1 MMATQLLP
9 PASPAARR
17 RTSLHL
23 LNQLGDAQLL
33 ERFAARHSE
42 GAFAVLVE
50 RHGPLVHGVCRRVLG
65 DAHDAEDAFQ
75 ATFLVLARKAH
86 TIHKQ
91 QSLASWLYKVAY
103 RVALRA
109 RADISRRRTQEK
121 EALQTAPP
129 PTPAEAARRE
139 LGQVI
144 DEEVQRLPE
153 KYRAPVLLCYLQ
165 GQTNEE
171 AAQQLSCPTGT
182 VKVRLMRARDILR
195 KRLARRGV
203 GLTLTTLTVLL
214 LENAAHAAAPAALLS
229 ATVSAATTGGVS
241 APVAGLVKG
250 TLAGMCLTKLKV
262 AAALLLTVLIGTTAD
277 GLAQA
282 AHAARPAP
290 AHERKLDPGG
300 PTYSPPAPALV
311 ARGD

>member
-1 MMATQLLP
+1 MATQLLP
-9 PASPAARR
+9 PAGQAARR
-17 RTSLHL
+17 RTSLDL
-23 LNQLGDAQLL
+23 LHQLSDAQLL
-33 ERFAARHSE
+33 ERFAVRQSE

-50 RHGPLVHGVCRRVLG
+50 RHGPLVHGVCRRILH

-75 ATFLVLARKAH
+75 AAFLVLARKAH

-103 RVALRA
+103 RIALRA

-121 EALQTAPP
+121 EAVQTAPP

-139 LGQVI
+139 LGAVL

-182 VKVRLMRARDILR
+182 VKVRLMRARNILR
-195 KRLARRGV
+195 KRLTRRGI
-203 GLTLTTLTVLL
+203 GLTLTTLTALL
-214 LENAAHAAAPAALLS
+214 LESAAHAAAPAALLQ
-229 ATVSAATTGGVS
+229 ATVSAATTGVAS

-262 AAALLLTVLIGTTAD
+262 AAAVLLTVLIGTMAD
-277 GLAQA
+277 GLSHA
-282 AHAARPAP
+282 AHAVRSAP
-290 AHERKLDPGG
+290 AEQRKLAPPG